1 MELQKRKQKN
11 DLNLF
16 LNDYYNLIVLFVL
29 ILILALSYFLFL
41 SPKLK
46 STTAIMR
53 DGIESQKRLF
63 HEQER
68 KLRDLQTVK
77 RIYDEITPADLS
89 KFNSVLPDAYVKE
102 RLFGELE
109 EIIVRQG
116 FILNS
121 ISLIGGEEKLSTSA
135 PMPTMVSDSGGEALV
150 NVGQIS
156 ISLEVSAIDYAGL
169 KQLLRILETNS
180 RIFDIKSITFSFASN
195 NAKLEMV
202 TYYYKPLN

>member
-180 RIFDIKSITFSFASN
+180 RIFDIKSISFSDSGSAQ
-195 NAKLEMV
+195 LEMV
-202 TYYYKPLN
+202 TYYYKPLK